1 MRMFGEDA
9 FVWML
14 LDKAS
19 RMVRVFSAYQFAG
32 QSIQCINGDVRAAC
46 IIDAKQLVLAKGN
59 HVIEIVTLQKFGKDD
74 SVIDAATASNENE
87 IETTFTFPS
96 VDEVKQMV
104 YCKFG
109 KSTSKPT

>member
-1 MRMFGEDA
+1 
-9 FVWML
+9 
-14 LDKAS
+14 
-19 RMVRVFSAYQFAG
+19 MVRVFSAYQFAG